1 MAQPHDK
8 HIKNRENF
16 ASPIDISAT
25 EFDPCPETAVDLINT
40 YGTYNIQPT
49 ADNENDFPAIAQGN
63 PKMAQRDPKFY
74 RDGNDFNP
82 ASDRSD
88 KHPLGN

>member
-8 HIKNRENF
+8 SIESKENF
-16 ASPIDISAT
+16 KVPLNISAT
-25 EFDPCPETAVDLINT
+25 EFDPCPETCEDLVNT

-74 RDGNDFNP
+74 RDGDDFNP
-82 ASDRSD
+82 ASDRSK
-88 KHPLGN
+88 KHSLGN

>member
-8 HIKNRENF
+8 NIKSKENF
-16 ASPIDISAT
+16 RVPIDIAASS
-25 EFDPCPETAVDLINT
+25 FDPCPETAEDLVNT

-49 ADNENDFPAIAQGN
+49 ADNENDFPAIAQGV
-63 PKMAQRDPKFY
+63 PPYVHRDPKFY
-74 RDGNDFNP
+74 RDGGDFNP

-88 KHPLGN
+88 EHPF